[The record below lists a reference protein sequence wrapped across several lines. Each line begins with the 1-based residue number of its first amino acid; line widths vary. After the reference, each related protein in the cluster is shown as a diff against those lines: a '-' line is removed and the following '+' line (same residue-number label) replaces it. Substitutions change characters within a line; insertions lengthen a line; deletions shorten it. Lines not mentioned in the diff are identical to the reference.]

1 MTNLPATTQ
10 TVALFLAVFAAMAI
24 ATARFRVPYT
34 VGLVLAGLIIG
45 IIPRHPSVELTPSL
59 VLFVFLPPLLF
70 DGGWTADVAAMR
82 RNWAPI
88 ALLAVVGV
96 VLGVAISYALLTF
109 GARLPAQTAL
119 IFGAIVAA
127 TDPIAV
133 LALFKS
139 LRIDRDLQA
148 IIENESLFNDGT
160 TVVAFSALLTAFS
173 QAGSGV
179 IDFPAAILRATVMT
193 AGGVAV
199 GLVIGGLARFLLR
212 VVTDQ
217 VMIFAFLTA
226 LVAYGAYLV
235 AEDLRVSGIMAVIF
249 AAITIAGS
257 RTLAAIAPE
266 DRGKI
271 DAFWSVI
278 AFVANTVL
286 FILMGAS
293 IHIREILA
301 EWPDAA
307 IGIVA
312 VLLGR
317 VIIVRSLAPFSAL
330 LGRRLSPTWQNAIA
344 LAGIRGA
351 LSMALVLSLPDDFPG
366 RSLLISM
373 VFSVVLFTVVVQGSL
388 LAPLL
393 RAMGLAG
400 RTDTAQPA

>member
-1 MTNLPATTQ
+1 
-10 TVALFLAVFAAMAI
+10 MAI

-45 IIPRHPSVELTPSL
+45 LIPRHPFVELTPSL

-70 DGGWTADVAAMR
+70 DGGWTADVPAMR
-82 RNWAPI
+82 RNWVPI
-88 ALLAVVGV
+88 ALFAVVGV
-96 VLGVAISYALLTF
+96 VFGIAISYALLTF
-109 GARLPAQTAL
+109 GAHLPAQTAL

-133 LALFKS
+133 LALFKV

-160 TVVAFSALLTAFS
+160 SVVAFSALLTAFS
-173 QAGSGV
+173 QAGGA
-179 IDFPAAILRATVMT
+179 IDFPEAASRAAIMT

-199 GLVIGGLARFLLR
+199 GLVIGGFARFLIR
-212 VVTDQ
+212 VVADQ
-217 VMIFAFLTA
+217 VMIVAFLTA
-226 LVAYGAYLV
+226 LIAYGAYLI

-257 RTLAAIAPE
+257 RTLARISPE
-266 DRGKI
+266 DRGKL
-271 DAFWSVI
+271 DAFWSVV
-278 AFVANTVL
+278 AFLANTLL

-301 EWPDAA
+301 EWPDAVV
-307 IGIVA
+307 GILA

-317 VIIVRSLAPFSAL
+317 LILVRVLAPFSAL
-330 LGRRLSPTWQNAIA
+330 LGRPLSSTWQHAIS

-351 LSMALVLSLPDDFPG
+351 LSMALVLSLPDDFPS

-388 LAPLL
+388 LEPLL
-393 RAMGLAG
+393 RAMGL
-400 RTDTAQPA
+400 TAQARSGHAGA

>member
-1 MTNLPATTQ
+1 MTHLPATTQ
-10 TVALFLAVFAAMAI
+10 TVALFLAVFAAIAI

-45 IIPRHPSVELTPSL
+45 VIPRHPTVELTPSL

-70 DGGWTADVAAMR
+70 DGGWTADVTAMR

-96 VLGVAISYALLTF
+96 VLGVVISYALLTF
-109 GARLPAQTAL
+109 GEHLPAQTAL
-119 IFGAIVAA
+119 IFGASVAA

-160 TVVAFSALLTAFS
+160 SVVAFTALLTAFS
-173 QAGSGV
+173 QGGGT
-179 IDFPAAILRATVMT
+179 IDFPGAMLRAAIMT

-199 GLVIGGLARFLLR
+199 GLVVGGFARLLIR
-212 VVTDQ
+212 LVADQ

-226 LVAYGAYLV
+226 LIAYGSYLI
-235 AEDLRVSGIMAVIF
+235 AEDLKVSGIMAVIF

-257 RTLAAIAPE
+257 RRLAAISPE

-278 AFVANTVL
+278 AFVANTLL

-293 IHIREILA
+293 IHISEILA

-307 IGIVA
+307 IGLVA

-330 LGRRLSPTWQNAIA
+330 LGRPLSSTWQNAIT

-351 LSMALVLSLPDDFPG
+351 LSMALVLSLPDDFPS

-388 LAPLL
+388 LEPLL
-393 RAMGLAG
+393 RVMRLTG
-400 RTDTAQPA
+400 RADVAQPA